1 MKIVEEPLHGLLLIE
16 PRVFHDPRGH
26 FFESFNRIAMHN
38 IGILDEFVQDN
49 ESLSSKGILRGLH
62 FQRPPFAQGKLVRVA
77 QGSVRDVV
85 VDLRRS
91 SSTFGQHFS
100 VTLSGENHLMLWIP
114 PGFAHGFLTLS
125 DNTLFL
131 YKCTAPYHQASE
143 GGLAWDDPSLNIQ
156 WGIDQPLLSEKD
168 KMNPVM
174 AGFNTPFE

>member
-77 QGSVRDVV
+77 QGVS
-85 VDLRRS
+85 
-91 SSTFGQHFS
+91 
-100 VTLSGENHLMLWIP
+100 
-114 PGFAHGFLTLS
+114 A
-125 DNTLFL
+125 
-131 YKCTAPYHQASE
+131 
-143 GGLAWDDPSLNIQ
+143 
-156 WGIDQPLLSEKD
+156 
-168 KMNPVM
+168 
-174 AGFNTPFE
+174 